1 MSHYMLPFHKLQNY
15 FLWLL
20 FHVAQVIWAIP
31 SITVMPFIIK
41 VGKHAF
47 LAARCKVIPL
57 PSQPWQRQAKWKMVW
72 LSFQPNALLL
82 KVSRYNFKKH
92 FKSLYWLKDAAF
104 LRSSLSAIIHC
115 ALRFMGHFLPVGI
128 FSTPAKDFFN
138 ISSKPMLDIRL
149 SMHPIKLI
157 NKCIPLNEEQNV

>member
-1 MSHYMLPFHKLQNY
+1 MQTVCPLFNNSSLYVYPTIPTWTLSITNKTCFYVHARTNTTPVTLLMSHYMLPFHKLQNY

-31 SITVMPFIIK
+31 SITVMPCIIK

-82 KVSRYNFKKH
+82 KSFQIQFQETFQVTILAKRCCF
-92 FKSLYWLKDAAF
+92 
-104 LRSSLSAIIHC
+104 SS
-115 ALRFMGHFLPVGI
+115 
-128 FSTPAKDFFN
+128 
-138 ISSKPMLDIRL
+138 
-149 SMHPIKLI
+149 
-157 NKCIPLNEEQNV
+157 